1 MSTLTCDT
9 CVAVDSFFS
18 GKRAKKKY
26 KKYLKSGADQ
36 STKKLIAALIE
47 NDVEGITLLDIGGGL
62 GAIHHELIEAG
73 ASSAKCADASA
84 DYIAISKTEG
94 ERRNHSEKLSYHY
107 GNYIDLAEELGSAD
121 IVTLDKV
128 ICCFD
133 DMKELVAISSSKATE
148 LYALIFPRNKWW
160 TRLIVI
166 FGNMMFALLGK
177 GFRIHL
183 HPEKE
188 VEAVVEGNGFE
199 RVFYYNNILWQ
210 VIVYGK
216 KV

>member
-73 ASSAKCADASA
+73 ASSARCADASA
-84 DYIAISKTEG
+84 DYIAISG
-94 ERRNHSEKLSYHY
+94 
-107 GNYIDLAEELGSAD
+107 GI
-121 IVTLDKV
+121 
-128 ICCFD
+128 
-133 DMKELVAISSSKATE
+133 
-148 LYALIFPRNKWW
+148 
-160 TRLIVI
+160 
-166 FGNMMFALLGK
+166 
-177 GFRIHL
+177 
-183 HPEKE
+183 
-188 VEAVVEGNGFE
+188 
-199 RVFYYNNILWQ
+199 IL
-210 VIVYGK
+210 K
-216 KV
+216 S